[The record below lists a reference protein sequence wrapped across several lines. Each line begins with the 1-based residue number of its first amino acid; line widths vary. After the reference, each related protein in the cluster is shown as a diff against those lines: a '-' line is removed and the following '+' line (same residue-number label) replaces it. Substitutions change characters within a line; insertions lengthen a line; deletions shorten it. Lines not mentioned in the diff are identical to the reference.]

1 MPHFFQGTGTLYSSK
16 RAYIASGS
24 RPIHFTVIATKSI
37 VRDILEFYVSNE
49 TLSEMDTF
57 GVGT

>member
-1 MPHFFQGTGTLYSSK
+1 MPHFFQGIGTLYSSK

-37 VRDILEFYVSNE
+37 VRDILEFYFSNE
-49 TLSEMDTF
+49 NSL
-57 GVGT
+57 